1 MNTRRQFNALLPALP
16 LAGWLPA
23 AAQTATARKYATLS
37 LVGDMFTVVERRE
50 VTGTRIDRNG
60 VAQVRVGSN
69 VIDRALLGIVNDEIV
84 KADARAKPL
93 TLLVD
98 EPVLYE
104 KQTQLFDGKFVRL
117 PTALIKAAR
126 DGGATHV
133 LLLTKQPQ
141 RFGFKMLDSNPGQG
155 SGEGLGFYIEPFMH
169 VRNVNSGESAQGF
182 LGLFAHMR
190 ATVVDL
196 ATEAVVADR
205 VLADNTLYTAVGNAP
220 GAVPWDSLS
229 AADKLKAISNLAMKT
244 VREQLPPVLQ
254 VS

>member
-1 MNTRRQFNALLPALP
+1 MSTRRRFAAALPALP
-16 LAGWLPA
+16 LAAWLPTR
-23 AAQTATARKYATLS
+23 AQATPRSYATMS

-60 VAQVRVGSN
+60 LAEVPIGSN
-69 VIDRALLGIVNDEIV
+69 VIDRALLGIVNNEIV
-84 KADARAKPL
+84 KADPRAKPL

-98 EPVLYE
+98 EPVLYA
-104 KQTQLFDGKFVRL
+104 KQAQLFDGKFVRL
-117 PTALIKAAR
+117 PTALIQAAK

-133 LLLTKQPQ
+133 LLLTKQEQ
-141 RFGFKMLDSNPGQG
+141 RFGFKMLTGNPGQG
-155 SGEGLGFYIEPFMH
+155 AGAGLGFYIEPTMQ
-169 VRNVNSGESAQGF
+169 VRNRDSGEVAEGF

-196 ATEAVVADR
+196 ATEAIVGDR
-205 VLADNTLYTAVGNAP
+205 ALVDNTLYIAVGNAP

-244 VREQLPPVLQ
+244 VREQLPPLLAA
-254 VS
+254 S